1 MADEELRAG
10 AVGVLAPGH
19 GNGAPGVGQRIFH
32 AVGRKL
38 ALDGVLRAAG
48 AVAVGVAALHHET
61 GDDAVEGQAIVK
73 PIIGQIHKVLYGN
86 GGGVAVQ
93 LHGDGAVVLNVDLRV
108 VGAHAR
114 RLSRRLVGLAVGDGV
129 RIGLAA
135 GGQAQQQHGSHA
147 SSQ

>member
-1 MADEELRAG
+1 M
-10 AVGVLAPGH
+10 
-19 GNGAPGVGQRIFH
+19 GQRIFH

-73 PIIGQIHKVLYGN
+73 PVIGQVHKVLHGD
-86 GGGVAVQ
+86 GSGVAVQ

-135 GGQAQQQHGSHA
+135 GGKAQKQNGRHA
-147 SSQ
+147 YSQ

>member
-1 MADEELRAG
+1 M
-10 AVGVLAPGH
+10 
-19 GNGAPGVGQRIFH
+19 GQRIFH

-38 ALDGVLRAAG
+38 ALDGVLRSAG
-48 AVAVGVAALHHET
+48 AVAVGVTALHHEAR
-61 GDDAVEGQAIVK
+61 DDAVEGQAIVK
-73 PIIGQIHKVLYGN
+73 PIIGQVHKILHGH

-93 LHGDGAVVLNVDLRV
+93 LHDDGAIVLNVDLRV
-108 VGAHAR
+108 VGTHAR

>member
-38 ALDGVLRAAG
+38 ALDGVLRSAG
-48 AVAVGVAALHHET
+48 AVAVGVAALHHEP
-61 GDDAVEGQAIVK
+61 GDDAVEGESVIKAVV
-73 PIIGQIHKVLYGN
+73 GQIHEVLDGN

-93 LHGDGAVVLNVDLRV
+93 FHGDGAVVLNLDLGV
-108 VGAHAR
+108 VGAHALR
-114 RLSRRLVGLAVGDGV
+114 FLVRGRGF
-129 RIGLAA
+129 
-135 GGQAQQQHGSHA
+135 
-147 SSQ
+147 

>member
-1 MADEELRAG
+1 M
-10 AVGVLAPGH
+10 
-19 GNGAPGVGQRIFH
+19 GQRIFH

-93 LHGDGAVVLNVDLRV
+93 LHGDSAVVLNVDLRV

-135 GGQAQQQHGSHA
+135 GGQTQQQHGSHA
-147 SSQ
+147 DSQ